1 MGLEAVGL
9 HYHALNNFFITKAE
23 YGNFHV
29 NLNVPVQLF
38 PDRYMAQIRY
48 NFFRLTAFSIP
59 IKIWFDDV
67 TYIFSHQ

>member
-9 HYHALNNFFITKAE
+9 HYHAFTNFFITKAE

-38 PDRYMAQIRY
+38 PDNSSAWLRSDTILLDGQHFQFQSKLARSYT
-48 NFFRLTAFSIP
+48 NL
-59 IKIWFDDV
+59 V
-67 TYIFSHQ
+67 